1 MKASTLKK
9 LNLII
14 EEANAF
20 KDKNKFQKAI
30 SKFNQALNFI
40 NIKVTE
46 PEDKNIEIENIK
58 NAINQTYSVEIS
70 SILQEG
76 VNLKNQREFAGA
88 EGKFHQA
95 LKIADKIDDVDLKD
109 AEKREI
115 NKLLSENEIEQLN
128 EKGLILRGEKKFD
141 EVLNIFNQGL
151 SIAEGIQDPNSRGE
165 QLSFIKKEIKHTN
178 EAQFKAMVEKGKEL
192 KQTGQIYDAIEI
204 FESSLNFIETFFDPN
219 TMKSQ
224 ITNIKNLLNEI
235 YSDQIKPIVEKGK
248 ELVRQNVVEK
258 AISEF
263 RNALAI
269 TKKMNASDLK
279 KLEISLIAEALNPIY
294 LEQIKPI
301 LEKGE
306 KIIKREKYEETVS
319 TIKEA
324 VEILTQALDIA
335 RTMVE
340 SETKEREIKKIN
352 GLINQPCLA
361 GINVIKDKSIQLI
374 VQKKYDDAISEIY
387 TALSLAK
394 LMAYPEEENEEL
406 ENLKNLVNKV
416 YSAEIKEVL
425 NKGDTL
431 LEQKE
436 YDKAI
441 ETFNE
446 ALTMTN
452 KMYLTE
458 NMEKEVN
465 MIKSLIYETEVKQL
479 VGTGK
484 LLEEQKLKEK
494 EIEKLKKRLEYA
506 QSIEDSDRRAI
517 EMNKIKQMIDDVHSD
532 EIKLLIE
539 QGDQLA
545 DLQKF
550 DDAFKFYE
558 RALKVNEIMEAPDV
572 KNKDLIKNT
581 YKKELINKAEL
592 EIENKELDNAIES
605 CKRAIELDNKFV
617 DAYYYMGI
625 SFNNKKSYEAAI
637 ENFKKAVNLDKNH
650 VNSWNYMGLAY
661 EAKNDFDTALK
672 FLSKTIEIDQGFSEG
687 WYNIGNVYKQIKNFD
702 KAIESY
708 TKATELNPDL
718 ARAWF
723 FMGCAYFDKK
733 DYNNAIQYVEKSIK
747 IDPNLTENVS
757 SLLKNVKT
765 SINEL
770 QETLSLI
777 FINR

>member
-14 EEANAF
+14 EEANAL

-40 NIKVTE
+40 NIKVTD
-46 PEDKNIEIENIK
+46 PKDKNVEIENIK
-58 NAINQTYSVEIS
+58 NAINLTYSVEIS

-76 VNLKNQREFAGA
+76 INLKNQREFTRA
-88 EGKFHQA
+88 EEKFHQA
-95 LKIADKIDDVDLKD
+95 LKIADKIDDADLKNAD
-109 AEKREI
+109 KREI
-115 NKLLSENEIEQLN
+115 NSMLSENEIDQLV

-141 EVLNIFNQGL
+141 DALNIFNQGL

-165 QLSFIKKEIKHTN
+165 QLSFIKKEIGQTN
-178 EAQFKAMVEKGKEL
+178 EAQLKFMVEKGKEL
-192 KQTGQIYDAIEI
+192 KKIGQIYDAIEI
-204 FESSLNFIETFFDPN
+204 FENNLKFIETFFDPN
-219 TMKSQ
+219 SMKTQLS
-224 ITNIKNLLNEI
+224 IIKNLLNEI
-235 YSDQIKPIVEKGK
+235 YSEQIKPIVEKGK
-248 ELVRQNVVEK
+248 ELISRNNIDK

-269 TKKMNASDLK
+269 TKKMYTSDLK
-279 KLEISLIAEALNPIY
+279 KLEISLIAKALNPTYI
-294 LEQIKPI
+294 EQIKPI

-306 KIIKREKYEETVS
+306 EILKKEKFVESVS

-324 VEILTQALDIA
+324 VGFLIQGLDIA
-335 RTMVE
+335 RSMVE
-340 SETKEREIKKIN
+340 SETKETEIKKISD
-352 GLINQPCLA
+352 LINQSCLA

-374 VQKKYDDAISEIY
+374 VQKKYEDAISEIY

-416 YSAEIKEVL
+416 YSAEIEEVL
-425 NKGDTL
+425 NKGEKL

-436 YDKAI
+436 YEKAI
-441 ETFNE
+441 ETYNE

-458 NMEKEVN
+458 NMEKEVKR
-465 MIKSLIYETEVKQL
+465 IKSLIYETEVKQL
-479 VGTGK
+479 VGAGK

-494 EIEKLKKRLEYA
+494 EIEKLKKRLDYA
-506 QSIEDSDRRAI
+506 QSIEDRDRRAT
-517 EMNKIKQMIDDVHSD
+517 EMNKVKQLIDDVHSD

-545 DLQKF
+545 DLEKF

-558 RALKVNEIMEAPDV
+558 RALKVNEMMESPDL

-581 YKKELINKAEL
+581 YKRELINKAKL
-592 EIENKELDNAIES
+592 EIENKKLDNAIES
-605 CKRAIELDNKFV
+605 CKRAIELDNRFV

-625 SFNNKKSYEAAI
+625 SFSKKKSYDAAI
-637 ENFKKAVNLDKNH
+637 ENFQKAVDLDKNH
-650 VNSWNYMGLAY
+650 INSWSYMGLVY
-661 EAKNDFDTALK
+661 EAKNDFEMALK
-672 FLSKTIEIDQGFSEG
+672 FLRNSIEIDPEFSEG
-687 WYNIGNVYKQIKNFD
+687 WYNIGNVNKKIKNYD

-708 TKATELNPDL
+708 TKATELEPDF
-718 ARAWF
+718 ANAWF

-733 DYNNAIQYVEKSIK
+733 DYNNALLYLEKAMK
-747 IDPNLTENVS
+747 IDPNLAENIS
-757 SLLKNVKT
+757 TPIRNLKHTIDELKEVL
-765 SINEL
+765 SI
-770 QETLSLI
+770 S
-777 FINR
+777 FIDK